1 MNKFY
6 VIFPTCLLIA
16 FGVYYTQFAKPAMAA
31 QDLAATKLVADQA
44 AADEER
50 RKAVEA
56 KAQEDARRQQAER
69 DKKDREKQEK
79 LQREK
84 DEQDR
89 RINEETAKLEGDATN
104 LTKQIASLQNDIA
117 NLRTKREGLSR
128 ETFDSAAKVELAKI
142 DRRNAELE
150 ILRMYDMVAQRVG
163 EGSLTKLP
171 PPPPPK
177 K

>member
-6 VIFPTCLLIA
+6 VIFPTFLLIT
-16 FGVYYTQFAKPAMAA
+16 FCLYYTQIAKPAMAA
-31 QDLAATKLVADQA
+31 QELAAIKRVADQQ

-69 DKKDREKQEK
+69 DEKDRAKQEK

-89 RINEETAKLEGDATN
+89 RINEETARLEGDAVN
-104 LTKQIASLQNDIA
+104 LTKQNEIT
-117 NLRTKREGLSR
+117 NLRNKRENLSR
-128 ETFDSAAKVELAKI
+128 ESFDSAAKVELAKI

-150 ILRMYDMVAQRVG
+150 IQRMYEMVAQKVAG
-163 EGSLTKLP
+163 SSLTRL